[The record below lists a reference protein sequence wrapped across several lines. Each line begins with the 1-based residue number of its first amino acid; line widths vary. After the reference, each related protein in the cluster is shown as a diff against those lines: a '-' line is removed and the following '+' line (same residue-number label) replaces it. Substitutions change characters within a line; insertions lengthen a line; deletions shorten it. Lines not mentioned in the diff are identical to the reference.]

1 MKFRKAASADIPL
14 LCALRTQQLVD
25 EGQDPR
31 PDITSAM
38 ETYFRDALA
47 RDLLVE
53 FLAVENGR
61 IAATGAV
68 SFLQFPPAF
77 SNPTGLVAY
86 VTNMYTVPAF
96 RGQGL
101 ATRLLVLL
109 ERACRERGVARMLL
123 AASSQGERVYRRYG
137 FQPEGNWFGLW
148 LKDQSSRC
156 PAPLD
161 SGATDVII

>member
-1 MKFRKAASADIPL
+1 MEFRKAASADIPD
-14 LCALRTQQLVD
+14 LCALRRLQLAD
-25 EGQDPR
+25 EGQDPH
-31 PDITSAM
+31 PDIGPAM
-38 ETYFRDALA
+38 EAYFASALA
-47 RDLLVE
+47 QDRLVE
-53 FLAVENGR
+53 FLAEEDGR

-86 VTNMYTVPAF
+86 VTNMYTAPDF
-96 RGQGL
+96 RGRGL
-101 ATRLLVLL
+101 ASRLLELL
-109 ERACRERGVARMLL
+109 EEECRERGVLRMLL

-148 LKDQSSRC
+148 LNGGPGRR

-161 SGATDVII
+161 NGAADVIT